1 MAIMK
6 GQCPHRRR
14 SAPAPC
20 DLTWYGETTGA
31 KIDSGLSDQALRLFS
46 SGATGAAVSP
56 QSSTLTGLIEEPMNA
71 GSAQHGV

>member
-31 KIDSGLSDQALRLFS
+31 KIDSVSLIKRFGCFRRGDR
-46 SGATGAAVSP
+46 SGG
-56 QSSTLTGLIEEPMNA
+56 I
-71 GSAQHGV
+71 SAKVRP